1 MNKNIWGP
9 KVWTFIHTVTI
20 NYPVNPEPIDKEQVT
35 NLLYAISDTLPCD
48 ACKEHFRR
56 TIDKYPPNVN
66 SRKELF
72 KWGVDIHNEVNK
84 RLNKKILSYEKV
96 KNIYERK
103 YNMKI
108 NFNSKNI
115 YNKDSR
121 LVYNIIL
128 IILILILIILYFK
141 NNV

>member
-20 NYPVNPEPIDKEQVT
+20 NYPVNPEPIDKEQIT
-35 NLLYAISDTLPCD
+35 NLIYAISDTLPCD
-48 ACKEHFRR
+48 MCKEHFRR
-56 TIDKYPPNVN
+56 TIDQYPPNVR

-96 KNIYERK
+96 LKIYEQK

-108 NFNSKNI
+108 NFDSKNI
-115 YNKDSR
+115 YNKNSN
-121 LVYNIIL
+121 LIYNIICV
-128 IILILILIILYFK
+128 ILIILIILYFK
-141 NNV
+141 K

>member
-35 NLLYAISDTLPCD
+35 TLLYAISDTLPCD

-56 TIDKYPPNVN
+56 TIDKYPPNVR

-72 KWGVDIHNEVNK
+72 KWGVDIHNKVNK

-96 KNIYERK
+96 VKIYEQK

-108 NFNSKNI
+108 NFDSKNI
-115 YNKDSR
+115 YNKNSN
-121 LVYNIIL
+121 LIYNIIL
-128 IILILILIILYFK
+128 IILILILVILYFK
-141 NNV
+141 K